1 VGIIKN
7 FILFIKNSER
17 FFGSLVF
24 VKVAFGLWKEGS
36 LLNDSLVLLDNVGMT
51 CWQALNSKLVVGHFM
66 KNKRAVSSS
75 IQIKWALASRL

>member
-7 FILFIKNSER
+7 FILFIKNCER

-36 LLNDSLVLLDNVGMT
+36 LRNASLVLFDNVGMT
-51 CWQALNSKLVVGHFM
+51 CWQAGDIF
-66 KNKRAVSSS
+66 
-75 IQIKWALASRL
+75 